1 MSMTVFLIW
10 QMVGIFCAYFGMTLI
25 LPMVVFRRKLE
36 GKSFA
41 NKLLMCFLFGNFYIV
56 TVVQLLQICNISN
69 RVTLILTTVLP
80 AVILDIKFNQIT
92 VKKSIFTVIQYVRWV
107 TDKHLGGKTVV
118 YRLTALIRKIVLKTI
133 RLVDRFVL
141 TNLSEIILHAILF
154 LALVWVYGKGIVL
167 TYGYSASDIPVHNYW
182 INAMGDNNI
191 FVAGVYPHG
200 YHCIIYYLHELFG
213 FDTYVLLS
221 QFAFV
226 QVVCVH
232 FALLYFLKLCC
243 KTKYMP
249 YIGALVYA
257 VGNFFIAA
265 TYSRFLSTLPQEF
278 GMIFILPGIYYGF
291 EFFEKRYEE
300 VKNAENPKGKVSKK
314 ESIYPLIG
322 FALSFGMTLSVHF
335 YNTVI
340 AGIFC
345 VAMAIGYL
353 FLFVRKQ
360 YFLNVVATC
369 FISVLIAILPMGI
382 AFATGTPLQGSLYWA
397 TNVIMGSTGSS
408 DTQSG
413 VSVQSSDAGQSSNVG
428 QSSVA
433 GQNSGTG
440 GSNSVAAGDKGAGT
454 GALESTQANQGGVT
468 NNDAVIG
475 GGVVTKPAQ
484 APKKTMADR
493 LDGIKDKFRIMN
505 SSIDSYVMT
514 YDSEMNGKLFW
525 GAIVFTAL
533 LGVLYIVLRKP
544 CYGAMLVSGAVYMA
558 LMAMILAAGRLG
570 IPRVMDPARAC
581 IYFAYS
587 LPVLLVFPLD
597 GIVHLIT
604 GCGRFKLPERLLSL
618 GCMLTAL
625 YLMVSGGY
633 LRNAQQAGCFEMN
646 EAVTCLTNIIRQ
658 EEDFMWTICSANDEL
673 RMGEDHGYH
682 YETITF
688 LKAMEQK
695 GETATITMPTPKVY
709 FFIEKRPLD
718 YAVSY
723 AGSGQR
729 ISEAGADRRLSYGA
743 GLTPYQGENRW
754 VTMSR
759 MYFWAQEFRR
769 QYPNEMKVY
778 METDKFVCYVV
789 EQNPY
794 SLYNFAIDYGYNT
807 KRY

>member
-1 MSMTVFLIW
+1 MSMTVFLVW
-10 QMVGIFCAYFGMTLI
+10 QMVGIFCAYFGVTTI
-25 LPMVVFRRKLE
+25 LPLAVFYRKLE
-36 GKSFA
+36 GKSFS
-41 NKLLMCFLFGNFYIV
+41 NKLLMCFLFGNFYIA
-56 TVVQLLQICNISN
+56 TVVQLLQICNISHP
-69 RVTLILTTVLP
+69 VTLILATAGPALVLG
-80 AVILDIKFNQIT
+80 IKYNNIP
-92 VKKSIFTVIQYVRWV
+92 VKKTVFTVIQHVKWL
-107 TDKHLGGKTVV
+107 TDKQLGAKTVF
-118 YRLTALIRKIVLKTI
+118 YRLMAVFRKM
-133 RLVDRFVL
+133 LVKAFHVVDKFIL
-141 TNLSEIILHAILF
+141 ANLSEIILQVVLF
-154 LALVWVYGKGIVL
+154 LVLAWVYGKGIVL

-200 YHCIIYYLHELFG
+200 YHCIIYYLHEVFG
-213 FDTYVLLS
+213 FDTYILLS

-243 KTKYMP
+243 KTRYLP
-249 YIGALVYA
+249 YIGAFVYA
-257 VGNFFIAA
+257 AGNFFVSA

-300 VKNAENPKGKVSKK
+300 VKDTKLKVKKK
-314 ESIYPLIG
+314 ESLYSLIG

-345 VAMAIGYL
+345 VAMAIGFL

-369 FISVLIAILPMGI
+369 FISVLVAILPMGI

-397 TNVIMGSTGSS
+397 TEVIMGSS
-408 DTQSG
+408 DDDAAEESAEASDDSSG
-413 VSVQSSDAGQSSNVG
+413 VIDSLSGSGAEQSQD
-428 QSSVA
+428 
-433 GQNSGTG
+433 
-440 GSNSVAAGDKGAGT
+440 T
-454 GALESTQANQGGVT
+454 GAAQNTQGASGAN
-468 NNDAVIG
+468 NNGAVIG
-475 GGVVTKPAQ
+475 GSTTGNDVVIGGGNVNKTPQ
-484 APKKTMADR
+484 APKKSLGERLADVGDAIQSK
-493 LDGIKDKFRIMN
+493 LDIIN
-505 SSIDSYVMT
+505 SSIDQYVMA
-514 YDSEMNGKLFW
+514 YDSEWNGKLFW
-525 GAIVFTAL
+525 GAIIVL
-533 LGVLYIVLRKP
+533 IVLGLLYIVIRKP
-544 CYGAMLVSGAVYMA
+544 CYGAMLISAAVYMM
-558 LMAMILAAGRLG
+558 LMAVILAAGRLG
-570 IPRVMDPARAC
+570 IPRIMDPARSC

-587 LPVLLVFPLD
+587 LPILLVFPLD
-597 GIVHLIT
+597 AILHLVT
-604 GCGRFKLPERLLSL
+604 GCGRFKEIDKVLSL
-618 GCMLTAL
+618 GCMLAAFW
-625 YLMVSGGY
+625 LMVSGGY
-633 LRNAQQAGCFEMN
+633 IRSAQQAGHFEMN

-688 LKAMEQK
+688 LKAMERK
-695 GETATITMPTPKVY
+695 GDEAIVMMPTPKVY
-709 FFIEKRPLD
+709 FFIEKVPLD

-723 AGSGQR
+723 ENSGQR
-729 ISEAGADRRLSYGA
+729 ISKDGADRSLPYGT

-759 MYFWAQEFRR
+759 MYYWAQEFMRM
-769 QYPNEMKVY
+769 YPNEMKVY

-807 KRY
+807 TRY